1 MADAHFAL
9 PILLIYVLRSYYSN
23 QYKIKFKSKLMSQ
36 NPSHDVFKFGQSVWY
51 DNISRDLLLK
61 GEITKLVSDWGV
73 RGMTS
78 NPSIFDSA
86 LKTGIAYDGQVAS
99 LRDSGL
105 SVEGVFDELALVDI
119 ALAAD
124 ILLPIYK
131 ESGGEDGF
139 VSLEVS
145 PLLARDSKETVKQA
159 KRLNARLNRP
169 NVMIKIPGTK
179 ECMPA
184 IRECLEDG
192 ISINVTLLFSVDNY
206 IEVAKTYIEALNN
219 RIAKGLAVDKIRS
232 VASFFVSRVD
242 TIVDSALDK
251 VGTPEATELKG
262 EFGIANCRLAYEQ
275 YKKIFNS
282 PEFQNIKSKGGAV
295 QRPLWASTSVKN
307 PKYKDTL
314 YVEELVGPDTV
325 NTMPHQTLA
334 ALVDHGEVMS
344 AKIED
349 RLKEAHDVKNNI
361 ESLGISTSALMDE
374 LQEDGVKKFADS
386 FASLIGAVESKI
398 ASV

>member
-1 MADAHFAL
+1 
-9 PILLIYVLRSYYSN
+9 
-23 QYKIKFKSKLMSQ
+23 MSQ

-51 DNISRDLLLK
+51 DNISRDVLLE
-61 GEITKLVSDWGV
+61 GAITKLVADWGV

-86 LKTGIAYDGQVAS
+86 LKTGVSYDGQVAS
-99 LRDSGL
+99 LRNSGL
-105 SVEGVFDELALVDI
+105 SVEEVFDELALVDI
-119 ALAAD
+119 SLAAD
-124 ILLPIYK
+124 ILLPMYK
-131 ESGGEDGF
+131 QSGGEDGF

-159 KRLNARLNRP
+159 KRLYSRLNRP

-184 IRECLEDG
+184 IRECLEEG

-206 IEVAKTYIEALNN
+206 VEVAKTYIEALNN
-219 RIAKGLAVDKIRS
+219 RVAQGKPVDKIRS

-251 VGTPEATELKG
+251 VGSPEAEALKG
-262 EFGIANCRLAYEQ
+262 AFGIANCRLAYEQ
-275 YKKIFNS
+275 FENIFSS
-282 PEFQNIKSKGGAV
+282 PEFANIKANGGAV

-314 YVEELVGPDTV
+314 YVEELVGPHTV

-334 ALVDHGEVMS
+334 ALVDHGDIKE
-344 AKIED
+344 AKIGKG
-349 RLKEAHDVKNNI
+349 LKEAHEIKNKI
-361 ESLGISTSALMDE
+361 EALGISTTSLMNE

-386 FASLIGAVESKI
+386 FASLIGAVENKI

>member
-1 MADAHFAL
+1 
-9 PILLIYVLRSYYSN
+9 
-23 QYKIKFKSKLMSQ
+23 MSQ

-51 DNISRDLLLK
+51 DNISRDLLLT
-61 GEITKLVSDWGV
+61 GEITKLVADWGV

-86 LKTGIAYDGQVAS
+86 LKTGVSYDGQVAS
-99 LRDSGL
+99 LRNSGL

-119 ALAAD
+119 SLAAD
-124 ILLPIYK
+124 ILLPMYK
-131 ESGGEDGF
+131 QSGGEDGF

-159 KRLNARLNRP
+159 KRLHARLNRP

-184 IRECLEDG
+184 IRECLEEG

-206 IEVAKTYIEALNN
+206 VEVAKTYIEALGN
-219 RIAKGLAVDKIRS
+219 RVAQGKPVDKIRS

-251 VGTPEATELKG
+251 VGTAESEALKG
-262 EFGIANCRLAYEQ
+262 AFGIANCRLAYEQ
-275 YKKIFNS
+275 FKSIFNS
-282 PEFQNIKSKGGAV
+282 AEFANIKSHGGAV

-334 ALVDHGEVMS
+334 AVVDHGEIKE
-344 AKIED
+344 AKIEKG
-349 RLKEAHDVKNNI
+349 LKEAHDIKNRI
-361 ESLGISTSALMDE
+361 EALGISTNDLMNE
-374 LQEDGVKKFADS
+374 LQVDGVKKFSES
-386 FASLIGAVESKI
+386 FASLISAVENKI